1 MDDLSPDR
9 RREVADVL
17 ASAVDWAEAQAD
29 VAGVAVV
36 GSWARDAARMTSDVD
51 LVVLTDA
58 PEKYL
63 ENDHWLAAF
72 DAVDVVR
79 RQQWGPYLTE
89 VRLARPSGLEVEVGI
104 TALAWAST
112 DPLDAGTRGVVADG
126 MRILHDPQDTLAKL
140 QKACS

>member
-1 MDDLSPDR
+1 MADVNQAR

-17 ASAVDWAEAQAD
+17 AAAVDWAEAQAN

-58 PEKYL
+58 PETYL
-63 ENDHWLAAF
+63 ENDEWLAAF
-72 DAVDVVR
+72 GPVDVVR

-112 DPLDAGTRGVVADG
+112 DPVDAGTRGVVADG

-140 QKACS
+140 QKACG